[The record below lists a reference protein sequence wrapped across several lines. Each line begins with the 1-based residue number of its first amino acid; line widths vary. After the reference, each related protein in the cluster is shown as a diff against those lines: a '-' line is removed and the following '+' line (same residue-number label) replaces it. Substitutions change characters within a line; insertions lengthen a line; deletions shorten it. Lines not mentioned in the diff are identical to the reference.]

1 MVTAKRASR
10 KRSTSRLAH
19 EIEGG
24 ALGAAAGTAIGM
36 IAGPP
41 GMVAGAII
49 GAGIGALSG
58 SVIDGDARREDA
70 HTRELDE
77 ETGVAGGE
85 LGAPALAHPPAKR
98 GAYSA
103 ASLGVGLVADEEP
116 AEGPTQP
123 PPD

>member
-1 MVTAKRASR
+1 MSTSKPKRR
-10 KRSTSRLAH
+10 KFGTSRLAH
-19 EIEGG
+19 EVEVG
-24 ALGAAAGTAIGM
+24 ALGAATGTAIGM

-49 GAGIGALSG
+49 GAVIGAISG

-77 ETGVAGGE
+77 ELGVEGGE
-85 LGAPALAHPPAKR
+85 LGAPGLRHPPAKR

-103 ASLGVGLVADEEP
+103 ASLGVGLLAEEEP
-116 AEGPTQP
+116 AEGPTQR